1 VVLTKAVTA
10 IEWIFEYF
18 DTQPQIKEQPSAKSI
33 SRAKGRIEFNRV
45 HFSYDPD
52 VLVLRDISLS
62 VEAGKTIAFVGPS
75 GSGKSTF
82 QLVPRFYDPDVGVI
96 RLDGK
101 GTCATLNVLRCGGS
115 SAS

>member
-1 VVLTKAVTA
+1 MVLTKAVTA

-82 QLVPRFYDPDVGVI
+82 QF
-96 RLDGK
+96 
-101 GTCATLNVLRCGGS
+101 GTALLRSGCWRDLPG
-115 SAS
+115 